1 MLGLE
6 ILYKDDHIVAINKP
20 HGLLVHR
27 TKMAKDATEF
37 ALQQLRDQLEQLVY
51 PAHRIDRKT
60 GGILLF
66 ALNEEVNRQL
76 QILFAE
82 RKMSK
87 SYLSIVRGFSE
98 DKGEIDYPLV
108 SESGKIQESK
118 TTYQTLAKTEL
129 NVPFGKHNTS
139 RYSLVEVVPETGRM
153 HQIRKHFAH
162 ILHPIIADRSHGC
175 NKQNRLFK
183 EKWAMDTMLLHAWK
197 LSFDH
202 PITSKRI
209 KIKAGLQSEFL
220 RMMEL
225 MDFRLENQTTY
236 STSH

>member
-6 ILYKDDHIVAINKP
+6 ILYKDDQIVAINKP

-37 ALQQLRDQLEQLVY
+37 ALQQLRDQLEQPVY

-98 DKGEIDYPLV
+98 DEGEIDYPLV

-118 TTYQTLAKTEL
+118 TTYHTLAKAEL

-153 HQIRKHFAH
+153 HQIRKHMAH
-162 ILHPIIADRSHGC
+162 ILHPIIADRAHGC

-209 KIKAGLQSEFL
+209 EIKAGLQSEFD
-220 RMMEL
+220 RMMRL
-225 MDFRLENQTTY
+225 MDFRLEEQTTY